1 MLSLPIPIIYLQSVA
16 GVRVAVQIT

>member
-1 MLSLPIPIIYLQSVA
+1 MLSLLIPIIYLQSVT